1 MASLAFSCL
10 LPVYYRDRP
19 EYLREALESICAS
32 SLAPHEIILCEDGE
46 LTASLDAEISRVSD
60 VPIRRVR
67 NTGPNGLH
75 HNLNNGLR
83 HVTTPWIARCDAD
96 DINARDRFEK
106 QIAYLAA
113 QPNIDVLGCDIL
125 EFDPAGN
132 TSRKNMPTAPADVVR
147 WCVSRNPI
155 NHMTAFIRT
164 EALVACGGYPVVP
177 FKEDYALWLTLLAA
191 DRTLAN
197 LPEALVQA
205 RMGENFYARRSG
217 WKNIRSEWDIM
228 KRKLRVKAISPI
240 LAIACFGLRAIALAA
255 PSNIVGQIYRS
266 LLRRPNASRA

>member
-1 MASLAFSCL
+1 MTSLAFSCL
-10 LPVYYRDRP
+10 LPVYFRDRP
-19 EYLREALESICAS
+19 EYLREALESICANT
-32 SLAPHEIILCEDGE
+32 LAPHEIILCEDGE
-46 LTASLDAEISRVSD
+46 LTASLDAEISRASG

-75 HNLNNGLR
+75 HNLNNGLK

-106 QIAYLAA
+106 QIAYLAT

-125 EFDPAGN
+125 EFDPAGK
-132 TSRKNMPTAPADVVR
+132 TSRKSMPATPTDVLG
-147 WCVSRNPI
+147 WSVSRNPI

-164 EALVACGGYPVVP
+164 EALVACGGYPAVP

-191 DRTLAN
+191 DRKLAN

-217 WKNIRSEWDIM
+217 WKNIRSEWDIL
-228 KRKLRVKAISPI
+228 KRKLQVKAISPI
-240 LAIACFGLRAIALAA
+240 LAIAYFGFRAVALAA
-255 PSNIVGQIYRS
+255 PVTVVGHIYRR
-266 LLRRPNASRA
+266 LLRRQ